1 MWSAGQRTPRNL
13 SNLTMTITVPT
24 TTQLGAR
31 FEGIARFVAAIL
43 VAVYVAGAWTRD
55 TIEGL
60 ASWTQRLIEAPLQ
73 TLIDLVPTVEEQP
86 EVLAILGA
94 QLLEPAELE
103 LEIREFKA
111 KAKPVARRKPAKARK
126 TAVAA

>member
-1 MWSAGQRTPRNL
+1 
-13 SNLTMTITVPT
+13 MTITVPT

-43 VAVYVAGAWTRD
+43 VAVYVAGEMTGKAVHNLSDWLAAFTR
-55 TIEGL
+55 
-60 ASWTQRLIEAPLQ
+60 QPLQ
-73 TLIDLVPTVEEQP
+73 TIIDAIPVREQQP
-86 EVLAILGA
+86 ALFTTKD
-94 QLLEPAELE
+94 LLEHWGAEILE
-103 LEIREFKA
+103 PEALEAEIQAYDA